1 MKSGNWLRNGRI
13 NKPKRREN
21 NPLFLFTM
29 NLFDK
34 TPIGGLMRR
43 IKSLNEGRIFV
54 EVMSEGKVQAYV
66 VKLNT
71 DQMKVD
77 FMNSDGVLLSDI
89 GGEYSDFT
97 MQAGRKKSKT
107 SVDLYDTGEFHE
119 SFRVE
124 RVRADS
130 FEINS
135 DPVKDD
141 GTNLLVEWG
150 KEIEGLTFE
159 SLEKTSTFIIDF
171 YVEKIRKHLG
181 TD

>member
-1 MKSGNWLRNGRI
+1 MK
-13 NKPKRREN
+13 
-21 NPLFLFTM
+21 
-29 NLFDK
+29 NLFNK
-34 TPIGGLMRR
+34 TPIGDLMNR
-43 IKSLNEGRIFV
+43 IKSLDEGKIFV
-54 EVMSEGKVQAYV
+54 DVMSEGKVQQYV

-77 FMNSDGVLLSDI
+77 FMNSEGVLLSDI

-97 MQAGRKKSKT
+97 MQVGGKKSKQ

-119 SFRVE
+119 SFRIE
-124 RVRADS
+124 RVTAS
-130 FEINS
+130 GFEINS

-159 SLEKTSTFIIDF
+159 SLEKTSNFIVTY
-171 YVEKIRKHLG
+171 YVEKIRKALIG
-181 TD
+181 